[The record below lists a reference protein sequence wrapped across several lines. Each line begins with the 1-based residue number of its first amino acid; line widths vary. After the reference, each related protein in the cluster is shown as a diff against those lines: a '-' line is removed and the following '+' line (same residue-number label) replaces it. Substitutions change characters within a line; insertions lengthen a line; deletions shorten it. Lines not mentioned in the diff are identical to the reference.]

1 MSATPASMLH
11 IVTRGL
17 QDIERLNPLRG
28 QPSVDFYKAVFRPR
42 TRWASQWRRVDFDN
56 LADFGR
62 TAVVTLPI
70 HGELITRASLI
81 IELPDLY
88 EPQRKAE
95 LAALSYGNFRC
106 LIGPYW
112 SWTNGIGNAICSN
125 VEFSIGGTVID
136 RLDSRLL
143 EVLDEQTG
151 DVEHWDSTN
160 AILARNPSDFTQFDF
175 RGLKPT
181 QQRQQTLEIVFPF
194 WWNRGP
200 GPQALP
206 IEALAKDKVQISVDF
221 RPIQE
226 CIYTDARVNPANPG
240 AEATQA
246 GPMPQMAGCGFYQ
259 HWSADDGG
267 VPIQDMTRTGVSC
280 GFGLNKTPIGRV
292 LPDVKMP
299 PATAWHFK
307 DAYWIVEYVSLED
320 REASAY
326 RMADFQI
333 PIEQHVALPVTTTGG
348 AHKIRVPLAQS
359 GLVREM
365 SWVAQREEATD
376 YNAYF
381 LFSRD
386 LAPPGAAPSEIPW
399 WPDVRAPDWDY
410 GDGYLRPG
418 FSDRRSDPIA
428 AATLWYRGTRRFEHE
443 GPSFFRSLLPA
454 LNCRRTPLIDRYVYR
469 YDFGFWPTG
478 GLAEALDLT
487 RDEVRGFANWDK
499 IPNKELALTMNL
511 EDCEKTEWEVDSSQ
525 PAQTYGP
532 DTLRAVEMDFA
543 PTTAA
548 FQVELVGAGGSLP
561 ESGTGAYVKGII
573 DYQALRRLPA
583 FGNLRVR
590 TNAGGSAA
598 LVVTPSVTAPAGS
611 PVTWIAVAGAGGQG
625 TGVGSLRG
633 GSASSAVEISWQ
645 GGNGA
650 KTHAPTATLG
660 GGGGGR
666 LSAAGIGD
674 PDGQQMPTTTVF
686 ALSHTQTGGSTA
698 AAHGGDG
705 YYGGGSGTVA
715 GGGGGSYVSRWISAV
730 DSATNPAT
738 PPTEAT
744 VKLTPLRIVR
754 KPQPSF
760 NIYAW
765 LTTYNMLRITNGRG
779 ALMFSA

>member
-17 QDIERLNPLRG
+17 QDIERLNPPRG

-42 TRWASQWRRVDFDN
+42 TRWASQWRRVEFDN

-62 TAVVTLPI
+62 TATVTLPI
-70 HGELITRASLI
+70 LGELITRATLV

-88 EPQRKAE
+88 APQRAAE
-95 LAALSYGNFRC
+95 EAALSYGDFKC

-112 SWTNGIGNAICSN
+112 SWTNGIGNAVCSN
-125 VEFSIGGTVID
+125 VEFSIGGSVID

-143 EVLDEQTG
+143 ELLDEQTTPT
-151 DVEHWDSTN
+151 EHWDSTN
-160 AILARNPSDFTQFDF
+160 AMLARNPTDYTQFDF
-175 RGLKPT
+175 RGLKAT
-181 QQRQQTLEIVFPF
+181 QQRPQTLEIVFPF

-206 IEALAKDKVQISVDF
+206 IQALAKDKVQISVDF
-221 RPIQE
+221 RPLQQ
-226 CIYTDARVNPANPG
+226 CVYTDARVNPANPG

-259 HWSADDGG
+259 HWPEGDGG
-267 VPIQDMTRTGVSC
+267 VPIYDMTRAGVSC
-280 GFGLNKTPIGRV
+280 GFGLDKTPYGRV

-299 PATAWHFK
+299 PATAWHFQ

-320 REASAY
+320 REAAAY
-326 RMADFQI
+326 RMADLQI
-333 PIEQHVALPVTTTGG
+333 PIEQHMAVPITQTGG
-348 AHKIRVPLAQS
+348 SQKIRVPLSQS

-365 SWVAQREEATD
+365 TWVAQREEATD

-386 LAPPGAAPSEIPW
+386 LAAPGATPSEIPW

-418 FSDRRSDPIA
+418 FADRRSDPIA
-428 AATLWYRGTRRFEHE
+428 AATLWYRGVRRFEHE

-478 GLAEALDLT
+478 GLAETLDLE

-511 EDCEKTEWEVDSSQ
+511 EDCDRTEWETDTSQ
-525 PAQTYGP
+525 SVQTYGP
-532 DTLRAVEMDFA
+532 NTLRQIELDFVT
-543 PTTAA
+543 TTAA
-548 FQVELVGAGGSLP
+548 FQVELVGAGGALLSDTQG
-561 ESGTGAYVKGII
+561 SGAYVKGIVN
-573 DYQALRRLPA
+573 YQALRRLPM
-583 FGNLRVR
+583 FGSLCVR
-590 TNAGGSAA
+590 TNMGGSAA
-598 LVVTPSVTAPAGS
+598 LVVTPPATAPAGT
-611 PVTWIAVAGAGGQG
+611 PVTWIAVAGSGGQG
-625 TGVGSLRG
+625 VTKRG

-650 KTHAPTATLG
+650 KTHAATATLG

-666 LSAAGIGD
+666 LSAAGVGD
-674 PDGQQMPTTTVF
+674 PDGQQMPTTPAF
-686 ALSHTQTGGSTA
+686 ALSHTQTGGSATA
-698 AAHGGDG
+698 AAGGDG
-705 YYGGGSGTVA
+705 YYGGGSGTEA
-715 GGGGGSYVSRWISAV
+715 GGGGGSYVSRWISTV
-730 DSATNPAT
+730 DSATNPVSPA
-738 PPTEAT
+738 TEAT
-744 VKLTPLRIVR
+744 VKLTPLRLKK
-754 KPQPSF
+754 KPQPAF
-760 NIYAW
+760 NIYVW

-779 ALMFSA
+779 ALMFSV